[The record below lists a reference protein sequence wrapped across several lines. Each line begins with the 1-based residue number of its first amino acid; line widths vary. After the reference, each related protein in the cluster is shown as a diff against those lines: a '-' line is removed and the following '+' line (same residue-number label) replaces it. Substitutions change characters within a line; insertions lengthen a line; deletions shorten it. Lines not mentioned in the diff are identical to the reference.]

1 MKDDCDLIVTTAAKY
16 MKSNIENYGNYLPLL
31 NWSSA
36 IKLVMSYWRANEAW
50 KNAILF
56 LKILLKAQ

>member
-36 IKLVMSYWRANEAW
+36 IKLVMSY
-50 KNAILF
+50 
-56 LKILLKAQ
+56 